1 MKSAN
6 RQRLALTLMVVAGIC
21 AVLVRPAAAQDRPG
35 PAVEFAG
42 GALLFVDD
50 ATKTEPFAGAAA
62 RFYVTPRV
70 SVGPEVAFSSGD
82 NRSHLMVT
90 GNVTLD
96 LLDPV
101 RGRPRAVTPFL
112 VIGAGFFQTRERFF
126 DDAIFNSGEG
136 AFTAGGGVRARFGQ
150 RLVAGGEARFGWEL
164 HWRVNGF
171 VGVQLGP

>member
-1 MKSAN
+1 MKALIL
-6 RQRLALTLMVVAGIC
+6 LALAGALVA
-21 AVLVRPAAAQDRPG
+21 APAAAQDRPG

-50 ATKTEPFAGAAA
+50 ATKIEPFVGGAA

-70 SVGPEVAFSSGD
+70 SIGPEVAYSRGD

-90 GNVTLD
+90 GNVTFD
-96 LLDPV
+96 LLGP
-101 RGRPRAVTPFL
+101 GPGGPRSVTPFL
-112 VIGAGFFQTRERFF
+112 VIGGGFFQTRERFF
-126 DDAIFNSGEG
+126 DDAIFKSGEG
-136 AFTAGGGVRARFGQ
+136 AFTAGGGARARIGQ
-150 RLVAGGEARFGWEL
+150 RLIAGGEARFGWEL